1 MERVKMEEMRVSTP
15 RLWPVKYIVWI
26 VVILAASLGVFFILL
41 RPPANDIMLMAAFL
55 SVTAAVSALAG
66 YGAYRLGWVD
76 RSPTIRWSLLGGYAL
91 ASVLTFL
98 NVWILANLMF
108 TSDHDLMLG
117 TVLLLFAGGMAMAL
131 GYILSTA
138 LASRIQLLDAA
149 AQRIAGGDLEVRI
162 PVEGRDEIA
171 KLAGSFNRMAAQ
183 LQAGAE
189 KQQEVENLRR
199 DLIAWVGHDL
209 QTPLASIRAIVE
221 ALADGVVDD
230 PETVQRYLMTAQ
242 KEIRALSN
250 LIDDLFQ
257 MAQLDAGGVPLN
269 CEDNSLS
276 DLVSDTLESFSE
288 LANRREIQLEGS
300 VADGIDPVY
309 MDAPLVGRALNNLL
323 SNALR
328 YTPQGGTIGVTVGKS
343 GEAVLTEIWNTGE
356 GIREE
361 DLPYIFER
369 FYRGEKSRSRTT
381 GGSGLGLA
389 ITKGIV
395 EAHGGE
401 IGVESRE
408 GRTCFSFT
416 LPPKGFDH

>member
-1 MERVKMEEMRVSTP
+1 MEEMRVATP
-15 RLWPVKYIVWI
+15 ASWPVKYIVWI
-26 VVILAASLGVFFILL
+26 VVILAASLAVFFVLM
-41 RPPANDIMLMAAFL
+41 RPPANDIVLMAVFL

-108 TSDHDLMLG
+108 TSHHDLMLA

-138 LASRIQLLDAA
+138 LTGRIQLLDGAA
-149 AQRIAGGDLEVRI
+149 RRIAGGDLEVRI
-162 PVEGRDEIA
+162 PAKGRDEIA
-171 KLAGSFNRMAAQ
+171 KLAVSFNQMAAQ
-183 LQAGAE
+183 LQVGAE
-189 KQQEVENLRR
+189 KQQELENLRR

-230 PETVQRYLMTAQ
+230 PEMEHRYLITAQ
-242 KEIRALSN
+242 KEIRSLSN

-269 CEDNSLS
+269 CEYNSIS
-276 DLVSDTLESFSE
+276 DLISDTLESFSE
-288 LANRREIQLEGS
+288 LASRRDIHMEGS

-309 MDAPLVGRALNNLL
+309 MDAPLIGRALNNLL

-328 YTPQGGTIGVTVGKS
+328 YTPEAGTIRVTVKKS
-343 GEAVLTEIWNTGE
+343 DKAVLTEICNTGE
-356 GIREE
+356 GIRDE
-361 DLPYIFER
+361 DLPHIFER

-401 IGVESRE
+401 IGVENLE
-408 GRTCFSFT
+408 GRTCFSFS
-416 LPPKGFDH
+416 LPLKEFRQ

>member
-1 MERVKMEEMRVSTP
+1 MEQMRVA
-15 RLWPVKYIVWI
+15 RRELWPVKYIVWI
-26 VVILAASLGVFFILL
+26 VLILAVSLVVFFVLMQ
-41 RPPANDIMLMAAFL
+41 PPVNDIMLMAVFL

-76 RSPTIRWSLLGGYAL
+76 RSPTIRWSLLAGYAL

-108 TSDHDLMLG
+108 TSEHDLLLA

-138 LASRIQLLDAA
+138 LASRIQLLDSAA
-149 AQRIAGGDLEVRI
+149 RRIAKGDLEVRI
-162 PVEGRDEIA
+162 PAKGQDEIA
-171 KLAGSFNRMAAQ
+171 ELALSFNQMAAQ
-183 LQAGAE
+183 LQDGAE
-189 KQQEVENLRR
+189 KQQEVEGLRR

-230 PETVQRYLMTAQ
+230 PETEHRYLITAQ
-242 KEIRALSN
+242 KEIRSLSN

-257 MAQLDAGGVPLN
+257 MAQLDAGGVPLS
-269 CEDNSLS
+269 CEYNSIS

-288 LANRREIQLEGS
+288 LASRGGIHMEGS

-309 MDAPLVGRALNNLL
+309 MDAPLIGRALNNLL

-328 YTPQGGTIGVTVGKS
+328 YTPEGGTIQVSVSKS
-343 GEAVLTEIWNTGE
+343 EEAVLTEICNTGE
-356 GIREE
+356 GIRDE
-361 DLPYIFER
+361 DLPHIFER

-401 IGVESRE
+401 IEVKSVE
-408 GRTCFSFT
+408 GQTCFSFT
-416 LPPKGFDH
+416 LPLKGFRQ

>member
-1 MERVKMEEMRVSTP
+1 MEEMRVATP
-15 RLWPVKYIVWI
+15 ASWPVKYIVWI
-26 VVILAASLGVFFILL
+26 VVILAASLGVFFVLL

-55 SVTAAVSALAG
+55 SVTAAASALAG

-108 TSDHDLMLG
+108 TSHHDLMLA

-138 LASRIQLLDAA
+138 LTSRIQLLDRAA
-149 AQRIAGGDLEVRI
+149 RRIASGDLEVRT
-162 PVEGRDEIA
+162 PVRGQDEIA
-171 KLAGSFNRMAAQ
+171 KLAVTFNQMAAQ

-189 KQQEVENLRR
+189 KQQELENLRR

-209 QTPLASIRAIVE
+209 QTPLASIQAIVE
-221 ALADGVVDD
+221 ALADGVVED
-230 PETVQRYLMTAQ
+230 PETVQRYLITAQ
-242 KEIRALSN
+242 KEIRSLSN

-269 CEDNSLS
+269 CEYNSIS
-276 DLVSDTLESFSE
+276 DLISDTLESFSE
-288 LANRREIQLEGS
+288 LANRRDIHLEGS

-309 MDAPLVGRALNNLL
+309 MDAPLIGRALNNLL

-328 YTPQGGTIGVTVGKS
+328 YTPEGGTIGVTVGKT
-343 GEAVLTEIWNTGE
+343 GEAVMTEICNSGE

-401 IGVESRE
+401 IRVENVE
-408 GRTCFSFT
+408 GRTCFSFS
-416 LPPKGFDH
+416 LPLKEFRQ